1 MTSPV
6 TPSATRV
13 AAGCG
18 VRSSLLPHF
27 RAIEQ
32 KPLGSEND
40 IYRRL
45 GKPDHHEPRARTPP
59 VAASRP
65 SSPSD
70 SARAL
75 SLLCR
80 TALEKAQTSRT
91 RTPPTPQ
98 ITAKV
103 AAGRRT
109 PSTVFRA
116 TSEIN
121 RRQRNWPP
129 LSSPE
134 FASSSAPS
142 APFSS
147 FDVLSI
153 GVGNYECVLSE
164 YECECE

>member
-1 MTSPV
+1 MTSLT

-13 AAGCG
+13 TAGRG
-18 VRSSLLPHF
+18 VRSSLLPPF
-27 RAIEQ
+27 RAIEE

-40 IYRRL
+40 TGRRL

-59 VAASRP
+59 VATSRP

-75 SLLCR
+75 SLLRR
-80 TALEKAQTSRT
+80 TPPEQAQTSRT
-91 RTPPTPQ
+91 GTPPTPQ

-109 PSTVFRA
+109 PSTVFQA
-116 TSEIN
+116 TSEIS
-121 RRQRNWPP
+121 RRKRNWPP

-134 FASSSAPS
+134 FASSSAPL

-147 FDVLSI
+147 LPIRESFS
-153 GVGNYECVLSE
+153 
-164 YECECE
+164 